1 MLCIYEYETVW
12 SFNFVSSQLPWGE
25 RPWSHLE
32 NFTVLTILP
41 GGVGGELLVP
51 DSYLRIFII
60 TTLGSLPR
68 EHGLLFWSFLF
79 VIQGGYR
86 KLVCIPKVCWGEE
99 WTIGG
104 PHRRER
110 GNVRFSWVLFNPSTC
125 VRRVSPAARMWILE
139 VKERS
144 HVIIIG
150 TTSQS
155 RDTSGRA
162 KRFSGKW
169 SSEMEF
175 STQVH
180 KNTPPHTHTH
190 KRIKYLPSPER
201 ESRLWL
207 KIFSFILSTLTV

>member
-12 SFNFVSSQLPWGE
+12 SFNFVSIQLPWGE

-41 GGVGGELLVP
+41 GGVGGELLMP

-207 KIFSFILSTLTV
+207 KTFPFILSV

>member
-1 MLCIYEYETVW
+1 MLCVYEYETAW

-25 RPWSHLE
+25 LPWSHLE
-32 NFTVLTILP
+32 NFIVLSILL

-51 DSYLRIFII
+51 NSYLRIFII

-86 KLVCIPKVCWGEE
+86 KLVSTPKVCWGEE

-125 VRRVSPAARMWILE
+125 VRRMSSAARMWILE
-139 VKERS
+139 VKERC

-162 KRFSGKW
+162 KRFSGKQ

-180 KNTPPHTHTH
+180 KNIPPPTTH
-190 KRIKYLPSPER
+190 KRIKHLLSLER

-207 KIFSFILSTLTV
+207 KTFPFILSV

>member
-25 RPWSHLE
+25 HPWSHLE
-32 NFTVLTILP
+32 NSTVLTILL
-41 GGVGGELLVP
+41 GGVGWELLVP
-51 DSYLRIFII
+51 DSYLRVFII

-68 EHGLLFWSFLF
+68 EHGLLFWGFLF

-86 KLVCIPKVCWGEE
+86 KLVSTPKVCWGEE

-104 PHRRER
+104 SHRRER

-180 KNTPPHTHTH
+180 KNTPPSTH
-190 KRIKYLPSPER
+190 KKGLNTYQAQRER
-201 ESRLWL
+201 AGYDWRH
-207 KIFSFILSTLTV
+207 FLSSYPL